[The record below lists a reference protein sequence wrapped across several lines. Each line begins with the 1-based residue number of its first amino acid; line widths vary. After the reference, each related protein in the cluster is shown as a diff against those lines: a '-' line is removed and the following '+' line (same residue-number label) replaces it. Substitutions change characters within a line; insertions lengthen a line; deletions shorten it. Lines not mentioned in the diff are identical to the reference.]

1 LLSPLPLCRSLLKP
15 CAQQQTATNP
25 NPAFSSSFF
34 PYTTT
39 ITQASAAALVH

>member
-1 LLSPLPLCRSLLKP
+1 VRNNK
-15 CAQQQTATNP
+15 QQKNP